1 MKLETLHLVFFRNY
15 VDQTVAFGKGIN
27 ILYGDNAQ
35 GKTNVVEADHRL
47 ATGKSHRTKHLSDMI
62 LHGENGFIL
71 EAEVRDTER
80 QQQIHL
86 SYDGKTGKDVM
97 INEVSRTRWSELLG
111 LMHVLLFSPETM
123 NIVKGGPSERR
134 RFIDILLCQ
143 IDARYL
149 RALQLYTATLRNK
162 AAALRDRNGFTRYR
176 GMLPVWNESMASS
189 GAYIAQRRRQTIG
202 RLETLANCE
211 LSVISDGRETLSM
224 TLQTFTGK
232 EAIQEI
238 EALQAFLLGKLEKNA
253 HREEEAAQC
262 LVGVHRDEILFQLN
276 DSTAREF
283 ASQGQQRS
291 IVLSL
296 ILACMHL
303 YREETGDLPILL
315 LDDVMSELDPHRRDY
330 LLSMLADTQTVITT
344 TDKLAFENRF
354 SEGTAYFEVRS
365 GTVSRDCQE
374 RGVSQEGAAS

>member
-1 MKLETLHLVFFRNY
+1 MKLETLHLVSFRNY
-15 VDQTVAFGKGIN
+15 IDQTVAFGKGIN

-35 GKTNVVEADHRL
+35 GKTNVVEAVHLL

-62 LHGENGFIL
+62 MHGENSFIL

-86 SYDGKTGKDVM
+86 SYDEKTGKGMRV
-97 INEVSRTRWSELLG
+97 NEVLRTRWSELLG

-123 NIVKGGPSERR
+123 DIVKGGPSERR

-143 IDARYL
+143 MDTRYL

-176 GMLPVWNESMASS
+176 GMLPVWNESMAAS
-189 GAYIAQRRRQTIG
+189 GAYVAQRRRQTIR
-202 RLETLANCE
+202 RLEVLANRE
-211 LSVISDGRETLSM
+211 LSVISEGRETLSM
-224 TLQTFTGK
+224 SLQTFTGK
-232 EAIQEI
+232 ETLQET
-238 EALQAFLLGKLEKNA
+238 EALRAFLLGKLEKNA

-262 LVGVHRDEILFQLN
+262 LIGVHRDEILIQLN
-276 DSTAREF
+276 ECTAREF

-303 YREETGDLPILL
+303 YREETGELPILL

-330 LLSMLADTQTVITT
+330 LLSMLADTQTLITT
-344 TDKLAFENRF
+344 TDKLALENRF
-354 SEGTAYFEVRS
+354 SEGTDYYEVRS
-365 GTVSRDCQE
+365 GTVNRVCQD
-374 RGVSQEGAAS
+374 GAVS

>member
-1 MKLETLHLVFFRNY
+1 MKLETLHLGCFRNY
-15 VDQTVAFGKGIN
+15 IDQTVAFGKGIN

-35 GKTNVVEADHRL
+35 GKTNVVEAVHLL

-86 SYDGKTGKDVM
+86 SYDEKTGKGMMV
-97 INEVSRTRWSELLG
+97 NEVPRGRWSELLG

-123 NIVKGGPSERR
+123 DIVKGGPSERR
-134 RFIDILLCQ
+134 RFIDILLSQ
-143 IDARYL
+143 MDTRYL

-176 GMLPVWNESMASS
+176 GMLPVWNESMAAS

-202 RLETLANCE
+202 RLEALANRE

-238 EALQAFLLGKLEKNA
+238 EALQAFLVGKLEKNA
-253 HREEEAAQC
+253 HREEEAALC

-303 YREETGDLPILL
+303 YREETGELPILL

-330 LLSMLADTQTVITT
+330 LLSMLADTQTLITT
-344 TDKLAFENRF
+344 TDKLALENRF
-354 SEGTAYFEVRS
+354 SEGTAYYEVRS
-365 GTVSRDCQE
+365 GTVTRVCQD
-374 RGVSQEGAAS
+374 